1 MLLYR
6 RADCN
11 KCNASIPNWYLRDGY
26 YLRLGKGNWSVL
38 LADDDKF
45 AQKVAQCIFDPI
57 QKQEFQQTINEVGH
71 NQMTAYDNSFRP
83 ERELRG
89 IQAFTIS

>member
-38 LADDDKF
+38 LADDDKRQVR
-45 AQKVAQCIFDPI
+45 A
-57 QKQEFQQTINEVGH
+57 ESGSMH
-71 NQMTAYDNSFRP
+71 FRSDTKTRVP
-83 ERELRG
+83 ANYQRSG
-89 IQAFTIS
+89 A